1 MKTLS
6 TSSSI
11 GTIVSESGMI
21 GRRIRMTRSRIKR
34 VLKGG
39 SRKPPRSG
47 RLSRRETECRRWRSG
62 PLPAP
67 GPHPDTIIVL
77 GQSAS

>member
-6 TSSSI
+6 TSASI

-34 VLKGG
+34 VLKGN
-39 SRKPPRSG
+39 SRK
-47 RLSRRETECRRWRSG
+47 SRTTSKR
-62 PLPAP
+62 PAK
-67 GPHPDTIIVL
+67 
-77 GQSAS
+77 SARD